1 MEEKIFTDR
10 ESGTYGGLMLSLRK
24 YADRLEP
31 HPGYKLNKKPRE
43 IDCLIIDKKDA
54 AETMDNDIARIFS
67 RHNIVELKNPNE
79 SLSVNTIWKV
89 ISYAAQ
95 YRSEGSKDEPRG
107 TADITITLLR
117 SSRPR
122 KAIKQLTESGYDVEN
137 AYPGIYYINGMVD
150 IKMQIVVTAELVG
163 DDYVPLRIQRK
174 NASAEDYRK
183 FADNVRAV
191 YTVDE
196 GTYVETVVKYGIYDD
211 RNEVIA
217 IAEEDGKMYK
227 QLMELFKDDIDK
239 KVAEG
244 EAKGRAEGEAKGR
257 AEGEAERKKLE
268 EHIRKLEEELKKAK
282 VAML

>member
-95 YRSEGSKDEPRG
+95 YRSEGSRDELRDTVPYAITVIQTKKG
-107 TADITITLLR
+107 DKAADRVWI
-117 SSRPR
+117 
-122 KAIKQLTESGYDVEN
+122 
-137 AYPGIYYINGMVD
+137 
-150 IKMQIVVTAELVG
+150 
-163 DDYVPLRIQRK
+163 
-174 NASAEDYRK
+174 
-183 FADNVRAV
+183 
-191 YTVDE
+191 
-196 GTYVETVVKYGIYDD
+196 
-211 RNEVIA
+211 
-217 IAEEDGKMYK
+217 
-227 QLMELFKDDIDK
+227 
-239 KVAEG
+239 
-244 EAKGRAEGEAKGR
+244 
-257 AEGEAERKKLE
+257 
-268 EHIRKLEEELKKAK
+268 
-282 VAML
+282 